1 MQVQLPLAVVGQVVG
16 ALRSATVVPV
26 LIWLPVQVPPDVIVV
41 DIDPVAPAL
50 ATATSASSTVMLPG
64 DALDTVPRSVIPVG
78 AVHAIPGEGELLAA
92 PSGGSPAALTDA
104 ALARFAA
111 VGDGDACRARLDE
124 YRAAGLRSIVL
135 LPRAMRALHGGDGRG
150 EATR

>member
-78 AVHAIPGEGELLAA
+78 AVHATPLCPHGANAVVTRKVFATEVVTVGEIA
-92 PSGGSPAALTDA
+92 PQGIVHAALGEIPDA
-104 ALARFAA
+104 SM
-111 VGDGDACRARLDE
+111 
-124 YRAAGLRSIVL
+124 GLIVSA
-135 LPRAMRALHGGDGRG
+135 P
-150 EATR
+150 E